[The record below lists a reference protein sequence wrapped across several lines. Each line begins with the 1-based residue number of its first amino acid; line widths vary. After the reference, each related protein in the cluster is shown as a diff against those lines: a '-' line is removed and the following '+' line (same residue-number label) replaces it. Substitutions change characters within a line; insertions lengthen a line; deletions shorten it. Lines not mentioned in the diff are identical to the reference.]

1 MCKGG
6 TENGRKAERLF
17 CSIGDNCV
25 SGFIY
30 DWNSNFFI
38 IDKKVPINADRILD
52 HVKNQFKE
60 DGPIEGSWIEMTKV
74 PWKKYAY
81 DTDVYY
87 GGVSRFEE
95 GRIVQYE
102 FIADAYTGTIMDIYK
117 I

>member
-1 MCKGG
+1 MEEKQ
-6 TENGRKAERLF
+6 RDYFAPLAIIALVVSF
-17 CSIGDNCV
+17 MIG
-25 SGFIY
+25 ILT
-30 DWNSNFFI
+30 FFI

-52 HVKNQFKE
+52 RVKNQFKE